1 MLDYY
6 FSISVSTWLKIDQRF
21 LLCYLSWVLED
32 LIVIIIKRTIS
43 LVILNWQVDNFL
55 FLKIDEQNLRE
66 TLNQEYLVIN
76 IRKINKIFLPK
87 YFFSKDRMYC
97 LSLANICSFW
107 RCPCFSL
114 FFADSASSSFL
125 SCKLWTFICLLTF
138 FISFSVLQ
146 KNFKK
151 SKSITESITI
161 TIKDKSFQ

>member
-6 FSISVSTWLKIDQRF
+6 FLISVSTWLKIDQRF

-43 LVILNWQVDNFL
+43 VVILNWQVDNFL
-55 FLKIDEQNLRE
+55 FMKIDEQNLWE
-66 TLNQEYLVIN
+66 TLNQEYSVIN

-87 YFFSKDRMYC
+87 YFFSKDRMHC

-125 SCKLWTFICLLTF
+125 SSKLWTFISLLTF

-146 KNFKK
+146 KNLKK